1 MTSALRADVTSPR
14 WPSTSRCEDQSP
26 KETPMS
32 DVSSGAVLTLV
43 VPLSLLVVVI
53 ALWALSQRRRL
64 RGRGDS

>member
-1 MTSALRADVTSPR
+1 
-14 WPSTSRCEDQSP
+14 
-26 KETPMS
+26 MS

-64 RGRGDS
+64 RGRSDG

>member
-1 MTSALRADVTSPR
+1 
-14 WPSTSRCEDQSP
+14 
-26 KETPMS
+26 MS

-64 RGRGDS
+64 RGRCDG